1 MRNRTTTLTIALCG
15 ILVGGMVSASGT
27 QPTPSAQAEVGTT
40 DASVQKAPFRVG
52 MYRVLRS
59 LTINILVEKKPGEVV
74 YVKLLDQKGHVL
86 FKDNLNRRQ
95 QKYGRKFNFSQVPD
109 GQYFVVISNGEHEVI
124 KDIRLSTQS
133 LYEMPARQL
142 VAIN

>member
-27 QPTPSAQAEVGTT
+27 EPTSSVKTEVGTT
-40 DASVQKAPFRVG
+40 DDLVQKAPFRVG
-52 MYRVLRS
+52 MYRIIRS
-59 LTINILVEKKPGEVV
+59 LTINILIEKKPGEVV
-74 YVKLLDQKGHVL
+74 YVKLRDQKGHVL
-86 FKDNLNRRQ
+86 FKDILSRRQ

-109 GQYFVVISNGEHEVI
+109 GQYSVVISNGEQEVV
-124 KDIRLSTQS
+124 KDIRLSTQH